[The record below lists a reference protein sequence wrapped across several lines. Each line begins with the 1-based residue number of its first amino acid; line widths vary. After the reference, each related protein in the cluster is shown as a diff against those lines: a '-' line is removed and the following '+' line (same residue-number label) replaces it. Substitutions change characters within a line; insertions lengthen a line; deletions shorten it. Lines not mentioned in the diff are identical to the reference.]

1 MSGVADQVTARR
13 EGARAN
19 AVSAVA
25 DRWSNALQRIPL
37 HIVIII
43 FCAVWIIPTIGMIV
57 NSFRAVSDMGQAGW
71 WTTLFPPHGFTF
83 ASYQQVLNTENV
95 GTSIINSV
103 LITIPA
109 TVIQLAIATMGAYAF
124 AWMKFPGKNIFFIVI
139 VGLMVVPI
147 QMTLI
152 PVLQFFKAT
161 GLSGSITAVWLAHS
175 GYGLPFEVYL
185 LRNYLGGLPREVF
198 ESAEVDGAGHAVRF
212 LRIAVPMTIPAIA
225 SLTIF
230 VFLGVWNDLLVALT
244 FLGTSPNRPFTVVI
258 TQLVTSFGGG
268 WQFLTAAAVLQMALP
283 LAVFIALQRYFVRG
297 VTAGSVKG

>member
-1 MSGVADQVTARR
+1 MSGAQATARS
-13 EGARAN
+13 ETVQPRA
-19 AVSAVA
+19 SIGFL
-25 DRWSNALQRIPL
+25 DRWGHSLQRLPL
-37 HIVIII
+37 HIVIAI
-43 FCAVWIIPTIGMIV
+43 FVAIWIIPTIGLIV
-57 NSFRAVSDMGQAGW
+57 NSFRSVSDMNNAGW
-71 WTTLFPPHGFTF
+71 WTTLFPPHGFTL

-95 GTSIINSV
+95 GTSIVNSI

-124 AWMKFPGKNIFFIVI
+124 AWMKFPGKNLFFIVI

-152 PVLQFFKAT
+152 PVLRIFAAT
-161 GLSGSITAVWLAHS
+161 GLAGTFVAVWLAHS
-175 GYGLPFEVYL
+175 GYGLPFEVFL

-212 LRIAVPMTIPAIA
+212 LQIAVPMTLPAIA

-230 VFLGVWNDLLVALT
+230 VFLGIWNDLLVSLT
-244 FLGTSPNRPFTVVI
+244 FLGSSPNRPFTVVI
-258 TQLVTSFGGG
+258 TQLVTSLGGG
-268 WQFLTAAAVLQMALP
+268 WQFLTAAAVLQMILP
-283 LAVFIALQRYFVRG
+283 LAVFIGLQRYFVRG